1 MGDHAVSYDLPTLK
15 SQMGGESLDDLKA
28 KGVKYIRMQWVD
40 LVNHVK
46 CRIIPLPF
54 FEKLLETTRPGITL
68 TSGALGFVFY
78 QRAEGFGSASM
89 CLIIFFV

>member
-1 MGDHAVSYDLPTLK
+1 MDTSDHTVHYDLATLQ
-15 SQMGGESLDDLKA
+15 SQNGGVSLDELKFN
-28 KGVKYIRMQWVD
+28 GVKYIRMQWVD

-54 FEKLLETTRPGITL
+54 FEKLLETDRPGITL

-78 QRAEGFGSASM
+78 QRAEGFRSVQYY
-89 CLIIFFV
+89 LTQ